1 MKLSDIEI
9 GGRAVIVKV
18 AGHGGFRRRIVEMGF
33 IKGKV
38 VEVLNRAPLGDPI
51 EYSVMG
57 YNVSLR
63 LSEAEK
69 IEVITMAEAEEIAK
83 QRKEG
88 LFATITEDEIRQVA
102 LDRRK
107 VIQVALVG
115 NPNAGKTSL
124 FNVISGAHEK
134 VGNYSGVTVDA
145 KDTEFEYKGYH
156 IKLVDLPGTYS
167 LSAYSPE
174 ERYVRS
180 QIVKEHPD
188 VIVNVLDAGNLE
200 RNLFLTTQLI
210 DMNVRMVIALNM
222 YDELES
228 KGDKFDYESL
238 SAMIGVPMVPTVSPK
253 MRGINEL
260 FDTVIKIYEGGDY
273 LDADGNLLA
282 NVENDALLDKQYHE
296 LDLPHKHSSRNKELR
311 NLILPNAVNQ
321 RIRHI
326 HIHYGALIESA
337 IKEVKVNLQECGLVL
352 DDYTP
357 RYLAIKLI
365 EGDDE
370 IMRELED
377 RSEKLGVDM
386 RRVAVLLDEIRERI
400 KSEFKDTAE
409 NVINDAKYG
418 FIAGALKETYVAQI
432 KEESKTLTDKID
444 NVVTSKWFGYPIF
457 LLALFITFNAT
468 FFVGA
473 YPMEWIEMGVGVF
486 ASWVSGV
493 MAPGMLRDLLIDGII
508 SGVGGV
514 LVFLPNI
521 LILYFFISLMESS
534 GYMARA
540 AFIMDKLMHHIGLHG
555 RSFIPLFMGFGCNV
569 PAIMATRTIENRNAR
584 MITILIIPLMS
595 CSARLPIFLLL
606 AGTFFPQS
614 AGVALFSMYMIGVAL
629 AALMAILFRKVM
641 FNKEETPF
649 VMELPPYRMPSVKTM
664 LRDTWEK
671 GVQYLRKI
679 GTTILVGSIVIW
691 GLSYFPLESQQSTVN
706 SQQSTVNS
714 QQSTL
719 NSQFSTLNSQL
730 ENSYL
735 GQIGKAI
742 QPALAPLGF
751 DWKASVALVT
761 GVTAKEIVVSTLGV
775 LYSADE
781 EDAASLSDKLL
792 SATDENGEP
801 LYNVA
806 VAISLMLFVL
816 IYLPCIGTLATIK
829 SETGSWWWALFVA
842 VYTIVLAW
850 IVSFVA
856 YQSIIH
862 NVWQEVVVGLILLF
876 VTIYIIFNLI
886 RKIKNRNSDTP
897 CSSCSASGCHGCP
910 YSNSNL

>member
-1 MKLSDIEI
+1 M
-9 GGRAVIVKV
+9 
-18 AGHGGFRRRIVEMGF
+18 
-33 IKGKV
+33 
-38 VEVLNRAPLGDPI
+38 
-51 EYSVMG
+51 
-57 YNVSLR
+57 
-63 LSEAEK
+63 
-69 IEVITMAEAEEIAK
+69 
-83 QRKEG
+83 
-88 LFATITEDEIRQVA
+88 
-102 LDRRK
+102 
-107 VIQVALVG
+107 
-115 NPNAGKTSL
+115 
-124 FNVISGAHEK
+124 
-134 VGNYSGVTVDA
+134 
-145 KDTEFEYKGYH
+145 
-156 IKLVDLPGTYS
+156 
-167 LSAYSPE
+167 
-174 ERYVRS
+174 
-180 QIVKEHPD
+180 
-188 VIVNVLDAGNLE
+188 
-200 RNLFLTTQLI
+200 
-210 DMNVRMVIALNM
+210 
-222 YDELES
+222 
-228 KGDKFDYESL
+228 
-238 SAMIGVPMVPTVSPK
+238 
-253 MRGINEL
+253 
-260 FDTVIKIYEGGDY
+260 
-273 LDADGNLLA
+273 
-282 NVENDALLDKQYHE
+282 
-296 LDLPHKHSSRNKELR
+296 
-311 NLILPNAVNQ
+311 
-321 RIRHI
+321 
-326 HIHYGALIESA
+326 
-337 IKEVKVNLQECGLVL
+337 
-352 DDYTP
+352 
-357 RYLAIKLI
+357 
-365 EGDDE
+365 
-370 IMRELED
+370 
-377 RSEKLGVDM
+377 
-386 RRVAVLLDEIRERI
+386 
-400 KSEFKDTAE
+400 
-409 NVINDAKYG
+409 INDAKYG
-418 FIAGALKETYVAQI
+418 FIAGALKETYEPQK

-444 NVVTSKWFGYPIF
+444 NVVTSRWFGYPIF

-473 YPMEWIEMGVGVF
+473 YPMEWIDAGVGLL
-486 ASWVSGV
+486 ATWVRGV
-493 MAPGMLRDLLIDGII
+493 MPEGMLCDLLVDGII

-614 AGVALFSMYMIGVAL
+614 AGVALFSMYMIGVVL

-691 GLSYFPLESQQSTVN
+691 GLSYFPLENAQTHTDGIISHGEYYLSKDDILHTDNLSHTEGTDNTENAVALPADNSIINNFEQSEKLSSVSSVHSVRENN
-706 SQQSTVNS
+706 SVREKNNSVGST
-714 QQSTL
+714 
-719 NSQFSTLNSQL
+719 SQL

-742 QPALAPLGF
+742 QPALSPLGF

-781 EDAASLSDKLL
+781 EDATSLSDKLL

-862 NVWQEVVVGLILLF
+862 NVWQEVIVGFILIL
-876 VTIYIIFNLI
+876 VVIYIISNVI
-886 RKIKNRNSDTP
+886 RKFKKKDSDSP
-897 CSSCSASGCHGCP
+897 CSGCSAAVCDGCP
-910 YSNSNL
+910 YK

>member
-1 MKLSDIEI
+1 M
-9 GGRAVIVKV
+9 
-18 AGHGGFRRRIVEMGF
+18 
-33 IKGKV
+33 
-38 VEVLNRAPLGDPI
+38 
-51 EYSVMG
+51 
-57 YNVSLR
+57 
-63 LSEAEK
+63 
-69 IEVITMAEAEEIAK
+69 
-83 QRKEG
+83 
-88 LFATITEDEIRQVA
+88 
-102 LDRRK
+102 
-107 VIQVALVG
+107 
-115 NPNAGKTSL
+115 
-124 FNVISGAHEK
+124 
-134 VGNYSGVTVDA
+134 GNYSGVTVDA
-145 KDTEFEYKGYH
+145 KETTFEYKGYH
-156 IKLVDLPGTYS
+156 IRLVDLPGTYS

-174 ERYVRS
+174 ERYVRN
-180 QIVKEHPD
+180 QIVKERPD
-188 VIVNVLDAGNLE
+188 VVVNVVDAGNLE

-222 YDELES
+222 YDELEA
-228 KGDKFDYESL
+228 KGDRFDYEAL
-238 SAMIGVPMVPTVSPK
+238 GAMIGVPMIPTVSPK

-273 LDADGNLLA
+273 VDADGNLLA
-282 NVENDALLDKQYHE
+282 NAEDDELLDRHYHD
-296 LDLPHKHSSRNKELR
+296 LALPHKHSSRNKQLR
-311 NLILPNAVNQ
+311 NLILPDAVNQ
-321 RIRHI
+321 RVRHI
-326 HIHYGALIESA
+326 HIHYGATIEAA
-337 IKEVKVNLQECGLVL
+337 IKRVKNLLQELDIQI

-357 RYLAIKLI
+357 RYVAIKLI
-365 EGDDE
+365 EGDEE
-370 IMRELED
+370 IVQISDNRLQITDNREQITDARFERLNRVLE
-377 RSEKLGVDM
+377 
-386 RRVAVLLDEIRERI
+386 EIRGRI
-400 KSEFKDTAE
+400 YDEFKDTAE

-418 FIAGALKETYVAQI
+418 FIAGALKETYEPQK

-444 NVVTSKWFGYPIF
+444 NVVTSRWFGYPIF

-473 YPMEWIEMGVGVF
+473 YPMEWIDAGVGLL
-486 ASWVSGV
+486 ATWVRGV
-493 MAPGMLRDLLIDGII
+493 MPEGMLCDLLVDGII

-614 AGVALFSMYMIGVAL
+614 AGVALFSMYMIGVVL

-691 GLSYFPLESQQSTVN
+691 GLSYFPLENAQTHTDGIISHGEYYLSKDDILHTDNLSHTEGTDNTENAVALPADNSIINNFEQSEKLSSVSSVHSVRENN
-706 SQQSTVNS
+706 SVREKNNSVGST
-714 QQSTL
+714 
-719 NSQFSTLNSQL
+719 SQL

-742 QPALAPLGF
+742 QPALSPLGF

-781 EDAASLSDKLL
+781 DDAASLSDKLL

-850 IVSFVA
+850 IVSFVV
-856 YQSIIH
+856 YQSLIH
-862 NVWQEVVVGLILLF
+862 NVWQEVLVGVILLF
-876 VTIYIIFNLI
+876 ALIYVVSHLVGKV
-886 RKIKNRNSDTP
+886 RKGSSP
-897 CSSCSASGCHGCP
+897 CDGCSHSGGCEGCP
-910 YSNSNL
+910 HSMHNS

>member
-1 MKLSDIEI
+1 MKLSDIEV

-33 IKGKV
+33 IKGKL

-69 IEVITMAEAEEIAK
+69 IEVITIAEAEEIAK
-83 QRKEG
+83 QRYESG
-88 LFATITEDEIRQVA
+88 SAQTITEDEIRQVA

-107 VIQVALVG
+107 EIQVALVG

-145 KDTEFEYKGYH
+145 KETTFEYKGYH
-156 IKLVDLPGTYS
+156 IRLVDLPGTYS

-174 ERYVRS
+174 ERYVRN
-180 QIVKEHPD
+180 QIVKERPD
-188 VIVNVLDAGNLE
+188 VVVNVVDAGNLE

-222 YDELES
+222 YDELEA
-228 KGDKFDYESL
+228 KGDRFDYEAL
-238 SAMIGVPMVPTVSPK
+238 GAMIGVPMIPTVSPK
-253 MRGINEL
+253 MRGVNEL

-273 LDADGNLLA
+273 VDADGNLLA
-282 NVENDALLDKQYHE
+282 NAEDDELLDRHYHD
-296 LDLPHKHSSRNKELR
+296 LALPHKHSSRNKQLR
-311 NLILPNAVNQ
+311 NLILPDAVNQ
-321 RIRHI
+321 RVRHI
-326 HIHYGALIESA
+326 HIHYGATIETA
-337 IKEVKVNLQECGLVL
+337 IKRVKNLLQELDIQI

-357 RYLAIKLI
+357 RYVAIKLI
-365 EGDDE
+365 EGDEE
-370 IMRELED
+370 IVESLELRVENPLAL
-377 RSEKLGVDM
+377 RALPLKQGENMSRLEK
-386 RRVAVLLDEIRERI
+386 VLEEIRSRI
-400 KSEFKDTAE
+400 YDEFKDTAE

-418 FIAGALKETYVAQI
+418 FIAGALKETYEPQK

-444 NVVTSKWFGYPIF
+444 NVVTSRWFGYPIF

-473 YPMEWIEMGVGVF
+473 YPMEWIDAGVGVL
-486 ASWVSGV
+486 ATWVRGV
-493 MAPGMLRDLLIDGII
+493 MPEGMLCDLLVDGII

-614 AGVALFSMYMIGVAL
+614 AGVALFSMYMIGVVL

-706 SQQSTVNS
+706 SQQMTVNS
-714 QQSTL
+714 QQSTV
-719 NSQFSTLNSQL
+719 NSQLLILNSQL
-730 ENSYL
+730 
-735 GQIGKAI
+735 
-742 QPALAPLGF
+742 
-751 DWKASVALVT
+751 
-761 GVTAKEIVVSTLGV
+761 
-775 LYSADE
+775 
-781 EDAASLSDKLL
+781 
-792 SATDENGEP
+792 
-801 LYNVA
+801 
-806 VAISLMLFVL
+806 
-816 IYLPCIGTLATIK
+816 
-829 SETGSWWWALFVA
+829 
-842 VYTIVLAW
+842 
-850 IVSFVA
+850 
-856 YQSIIH
+856 SIL
-862 NVWQEVVVGLILLF
+862 N
-876 VTIYIIFNLI
+876 
-886 RKIKNRNSDTP
+886 
-897 CSSCSASGCHGCP
+897 
-910 YSNSNL
+910 